1 MSTPGSSSAADTGPD
16 AQGGDVLV
24 DVLVIGAGA
33 AGLTTAITARK
44 LGLEVLVVEK
54 EPVFGGSTALSGGW
68 LWVPCSPHAV
78 KAGIVDDLDSARDY
92 LRSEIGDFYD
102 AAKVDAYLENAPRMV
117 EFLERETVV
126 RFTLGPTYPDYHPD
140 QPGGKAAGRAICA
153 MPFDGRELGEDL
165 ARLRPPVREMT
176 LYGLKVGSGPDFHH
190 FFNARRSVR
199 SAWYVLCRIAKH
211 AADVMRHGRDML
223 LMNGNA
229 LAARLARSALDLG
242 IAVWV
247 DAPAVD
253 LLQDTGADG
262 VARVRGAI
270 VRYKGRSVRVSARC
284 GVVCA
289 GGGFSH
295 DLARR
300 QQLFAHKP
308 SAQDHFSLAAPGNT
322 GDGLRLA
329 ESAGGYVES
338 HYIAAA
344 PWMPVSRVPYA
355 DGSAGTFPHSY
366 ERGKPGVIAVTT
378 AGTRFA
384 NESDSYHDVVQALI
398 ATQTNGKPVSAFLV
412 CDHRFVRRYGLGIAK
427 PFPLPLR
434 PYLRSGYL
442 LRAPT
447 LAGLAAKAGIDADA
461 LERTVAEFNAN
472 AALGTDPAFGRGINA
487 YNAYQ
492 GDPAQ
497 RPNPCLAPIL
507 QAPFYCVKT
516 VPGDLGTFMGIA
528 TNAHGGVLSR
538 GGAPI
543 EGLFAVGND
552 MASLFGGHYPGPGS
566 NLGPAMTF
574 GYLCAHHM
582 AGRLNPS

>member
-1 MSTPGSSSAADTGPD
+1 MSWSSMPDGTGQD
-16 AQGGDVLV
+16 AHSC

-44 LGLEVLVVEK
+44 LGLDVLVVEK
-54 EPVFGGSTALSGGW
+54 EPVFGGTTALSGGW
-68 LWVPCSPHAV
+68 LWVPCSSHAL
-78 KAGIVDDLDSARDY
+78 KAGIVDSLDSAREY
-92 LRSEIGDFYD
+92 LRSEIGASFD

-117 EFLERETVV
+117 DFLERETAV
-126 RFTLGPTYPDYHPD
+126 RFMLGPTYPDYHPD

-153 MPFDGRELGEDL
+153 MPFDGRELGADL
-165 ARLRPPVREMT
+165 ARLRLPVREMT

-190 FFNARRSVR
+190 FLNARRSLR
-199 SAWYVLCRIAKH
+199 SAWHVTRRIARH
-211 AADVMRHGRDML
+211 AADVLLHGRDLL
-223 LMNGNA
+223 LMSGNA

-242 IAVWV
+242 IPVWLN
-247 DAPAVD
+247 APAVE
-253 LLQDTGADG
+253 LLQDTGPYG
-262 VARVRGAI
+262 TIRVRGAI
-270 VRYKGRSVRVSARC
+270 VQVKGKPVHVSARC

-308 SAQDHFSLAAPGNT
+308 AAGEHYSLAAPGNT

-329 ESAGGYVES
+329 ESVGGYVETRMV
-338 HYIAAA
+338 AAA
-344 PWMPVSRVPYA
+344 PWMPVSRVSYA
-355 DGSAGTFPHSY
+355 DGSSGTYPHSY
-366 ERGKPGVIAVTT
+366 ERGKPGVIAVTV

-384 NESDSYHDVVQALI
+384 NESNSYHDVVQALI
-398 ATQTNGKPVSAFLV
+398 DTQADGQPLSAFLV
-412 CDHRFVRRYGLGIAK
+412 CDHRFVQRYGLGIAK

-442 LRAPT
+442 LRAGT
-447 LAGLAAKAGIDADA
+447 LAALAAKAGIAPEA
-461 LERTVAEFNAN
+461 LERTVAQFNAN
-472 AALGTDPAFGRGINA
+472 VALGTDPDFGRGTNA

-492 GDPAQ
+492 GDPAH
-497 RPNPCLAPIL
+497 RPNPCLASIVHP
-507 QAPFYCVKT
+507 PFYCVKI

-528 TNAHGGVLSR
+528 TNAWGGVINR
-538 GGAPI
+538 GGAPV

-552 MASLFGGHYPGPGS
+552 MASLFDGHYPGPGS

-574 GYLCAHHM
+574 GYLCARYM
-582 AGRLNPS
+582 AGQFNPS